1 MSINMLKGLHRRV
14 LGITPRDKVV
24 APYGLVSGGDGK
36 PAIVHPNFDTVSVFE
51 DFVGSGNQAADTGVP
66 IYGNHFRRL
75 AGDTGHHAAF
85 VAGTNGVFRLFSTP
99 SVGAAKTAAAGQA
112 IGGALQ
118 WKGNAGPDNRN
129 GTLRFAARLKAETI
143 NRSIK
148 RLHIF
153 AGFTDIA
160 TFEYPCFDTGAG
172 VQTAAD
178 DFVGFMFSPGG
189 DTGWSA
195 VSGRATSD
203 QVLALGVA
211 PVTNTYDII
220 EVEVSRGTSD
230 TGGSA
235 TFYVNGRA
243 VGRIDSPVSSSVA
256 LNPVIYAFQQDTGM
270 EYLDI
275 DYVHV
280 SSTRDT
286 GL

>member
-1 MSINMLKGLHRRV
+1 MSVNMLKGLHRRV
-14 LGITPRDKVV
+14 LGITPRDKIQ
-24 APYGLVSGGDGK
+24 APYGAVSGGDGK
-36 PAIVHPNFDTVSVFE
+36 PAIVWPNHDTVSVWE
-51 DFVGSGNQAADTGVP
+51 DFTGPGNQAADTGIP
-66 IYGNHFRRL
+66 IYTGHFRRL

-112 IGGALQ
+112 IGSALQ

-129 GTLRFAARLKAETI
+129 GFLRFGARLKLETVG
-143 NRSIK
+143 RTTK
-148 RLHIF
+148 RLHVF

-160 TFEYPCFDTGAG
+160 TYEFPCFDTGAG

-195 VSGRATSD
+195 VSGRATAD
-203 QVLALGVA
+203 QVLALGVGPA
-211 PVTNTYDII
+211 TNTYDTI
-220 EVEVSRGTSD
+220 EVEITRGTSD

-235 TFYVNGRA
+235 TFYVNGKA
-243 VGRIDSPVSSSVA
+243 VGRIDSPVTSSVA

-270 EYLDI
+270 EFLDI
-275 DYVHV
+275 DCVHV